1 MIAHSPLL
9 QGPAQAPTP
18 PPIPAL
24 PGRPGAATGGGS
36 NAPAALPG
44 PAQAARDAATAA
56 QDAATAAQDA
66 ATVAQDIATAARDG
80 QGFTPG
86 AQTTGSGIP
95 FDPEALIRQT
105 IPIVGMT
112 LSMVVVIFIG
122 WPLARAFARRLDRRT
137 ELGTVRAADL
147 QPQIRQLQESIDTIA
162 IELERISES
171 QRFQAKL
178 MAERPQ
184 ALPSEQKR
192 S

>member
-1 MIAHSPLL
+1 MIVHSSPL
-9 QGPAQAPTP
+9 QGTAQAPTP

-24 PGRPGAATGGGS
+24 PGRPGAATGSGGGS

-44 PAQAARDAATAA
+44 PAQAAP
-56 QDAATAAQDA
+56 
-66 ATVAQDIATAARDG
+66 
-80 QGFTPG
+80 PG
-86 AQTTGSGIP
+86 QTTSSEFP
-95 FDPEALIRQT
+95 FDPEALIRET
-105 IPIVGMT
+105 IPIVGMA

-147 QPQIRQLQESIDTIA
+147 QPQIRQLQESIDTMA

-192 S
+192 A

>member
-1 MIAHSPLL
+1 MIVHSSPL
-9 QGPAQAPTP
+9 QATAQAPTP

-24 PGRPGAATGGGS
+24 PGRPGAATGTGGGS

-44 PAQAARDAATAA
+44 TAAAARDAAT
-56 QDAATAAQDA
+56 
-66 ATVAQDIATAARDG
+66 VAQEAANAARDIATISLPQQAAP
-80 QGFTPG
+80 PG
-86 AQTTGSGIP
+86 QTTSSEFP
-95 FDPEALIRQT
+95 FDPEALIRET
-105 IPIVGMT
+105 IPIVGMA

-147 QPQIRQLQESIDTIA
+147 QPQIRQLQESIDTMA

-178 MAERPQ
+178 MAERSQ

-192 S
+192 A